1 MGTVN
6 AEQPAGVLHS
16 WVPAKH
22 PSGTPQARC
31 PPARLVSACSKHQQ
45 ITFLWQ
51 LGSLS
56 AKRAPKGLPFQFE
69 KLQPHLHVHS
79 SCSCPPQHPDLAPSP
94 ALRGEPEK
102 HQEAMAA
109 PVLARGRKARS
120 RIHPTC
126 WGMGPFLP
134 AQCAQ
139 SEPRALAPVLRGLD
153 AAGRAHGQRG
163 NESGLRVSWQ

>member
-1 MGTVN
+1 MG
-6 AEQPAGVLHS
+6 AGEAPLRHPQP
-16 WVPAKH
+16 
-22 PSGTPQARC
+22 RC
-31 PPARLVSACSKHQQ
+31 PPARLVSACSKHQR

-51 LGSLS
+51 FGSLS
-56 AKRAPKGLPFQFE
+56 AKWAPKGLPFQFE

-79 SCSCPPQHPDLAPSP
+79 SCCCPPQHPALVPSP

-102 HQEAMAA
+102 HQEVMAA
-109 PVLARGRKARS
+109 LMLVRSMKTRS

-126 WGMGPFLP
+126 WGTGPFLP

-139 SEPRALAPVLRGLD
+139 SEPPALAPVLRGLD

-163 NESGLRVSWQ
+163 NESGPRVSWQ